1 MPAPAEISVSEH
13 VRRIPAA
20 VRPTVQ
26 AARRM
31 VKSVAPKAKEIAYRT
46 SRSPGAKSPS
56 MNKMA
61 RYVVDGVQV
70 AGIGTFPK
78 DASLFFA
85 RGSELDDGSGL
96 LEGGGKARFVRLRT
110 PADAERPAVKRIVRQ
125 AFNPASAKKP

>member
-1 MPAPAEISVSEH
+1 MPRPAEISVAEH
-13 VRRIPAA
+13 VRRISPT

-31 VKSVAPKAKEIAYRT
+31 VKSVAPNAKEIAYRT

-70 AGIGTFPK
+70 AGLGTFPNY
-78 DASLFFA
+78 ASLFFS

-110 PADAERPAVKRIVRQ
+110 PADAGRPAVKRIVRL
-125 AFNPASAKKP
+125 AFKVAAKD